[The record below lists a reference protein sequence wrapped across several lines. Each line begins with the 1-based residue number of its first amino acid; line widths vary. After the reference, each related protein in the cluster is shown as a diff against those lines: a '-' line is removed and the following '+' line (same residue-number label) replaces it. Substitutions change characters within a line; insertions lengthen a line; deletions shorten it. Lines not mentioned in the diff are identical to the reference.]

1 MKYFWSMFFVITNIV
16 CGYICA
22 ADEAYSLLQKSV
34 NNLDQQKIEQI
45 QQQKK
50 AEGIAYDIQHLIAK
64 IPPMYHPII
73 AQSCEKYLDDHDNV
87 DNDLQA
93 QIDQLTNLR
102 AFVADFYYDY
112 QRKQLERLHKKE
124 TDYLSLSTLFL
135 DSTVVAEGK
144 KKKLLYDQQFP
155 KQRNVDSK
163 NVLAVQACVEE
174 KKQDVQVAYNKALG
188 TGCIVSGGVLA
199 ATSLIVR
206 SIALNESITR

>member
-1 MKYFWSMFFVITNIV
+1 MKYFWSIFFITTNLV
-16 CGYICA
+16 CRDTGV
-22 ADEAYSLLQKSV
+22 ADRADILAQEIV
-34 NNLDQQKIEQI
+34 NNLRQQQDEQI
-45 QQQKK
+45 NQEKK
-50 AEGIAYDIQHLIAK
+50 AEGITSDIQHLIVK
-64 IPPMYHPII
+64 IPRVYHPII
-73 AQSCEKYLDDHDNV
+73 ARSCDKYLDDHDNV

-135 DSTVVAEGK
+135 DFTVVAEGK

-155 KQRNVDSK
+155 KQRNVGPE
-163 NVLAVQACVEE
+163 NLFAVQACVEE